1 MGRSGWRGPG
11 VPVYP
16 HDRPLRGRP
25 LHLAAAHLGRSAAAR
40 WRENRFLAIT
50 PTHNTTIPKERTAM
64 NIRINSLGLALG
76 LAFSTALV
84 SLCGCAGNR
93 YEQSTGEHIDDKAT
107 SMRVKKALGADAE
120 YKYSGVEVKTFKGTT
135 QLSGFVDTD

>member
-1 MGRSGWRGPG
+1 
-11 VPVYP
+11 
-16 HDRPLRGRP
+16 
-25 LHLAAAHLGRSAAAR
+25 
-40 WRENRFLAIT
+40 
-50 PTHNTTIPKERTAM
+50 M

-120 YKYSGVEVKTFKGTT
+120 YKFAGVEVTTFKGTT
-135 QLSGFVDTD
+135 QLSGFVDTRAQKSRAGDLAKNVEGVKNLQNNITVKE